1 MLAFASS
8 LLVVVCSA
16 CSASNPAATPE
27 QQFLGTWSFASGD
40 DNIVCPNGTTAQ
52 KLSGKITVEVA
63 SGGGLA
69 VLDQAGCNFSY
80 SLSGHQAT
88 LGANKSCSFAVPQ
101 LGQGATADVTYDSIT
116 LVTDDGE
123 SMSDVFGGKAHYT
136 TPSGAED
143 CAFSGSATLSKVTS

>member
-1 MLAFASS
+1 MRT
-8 LLVVVCSA
+8 LLVTLLLG

-27 QQFLGTWSFASGD
+27 QQFLGTWSFASGN

-52 KLSGKITVEVA
+52 KVSGKITVEAA
-63 SGGGLA
+63 SAGGLV
-69 VLDQAGCNFSY
+69 VLDDAGCNFNY

-88 LGANKSCSFAVPQ
+88 LGADKSCSFAVPQ
-101 LGQGATADVTYDSIT
+101 LGQGASANVTYDTIT

-136 TPSGAED
+136 TPSGGED